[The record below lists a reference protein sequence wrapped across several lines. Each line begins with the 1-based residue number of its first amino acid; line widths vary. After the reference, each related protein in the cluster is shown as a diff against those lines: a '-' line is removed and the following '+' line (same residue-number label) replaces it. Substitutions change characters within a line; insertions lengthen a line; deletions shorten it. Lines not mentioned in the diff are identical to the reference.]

1 MIRIL
6 AVDDEVKM
14 TRLLEINL
22 KTEGYH
28 VDKATSSKEALQ
40 MMEETTYDMVIT
52 DLKMPGMDGMELLK
66 KIKSIYPYTQ
76 VIVITAFGTVESAV
90 EAMRSGAFHYLT
102 KPLNLGELKEVVRKA
117 LRMKKLEEENI
128 MLKEKILE
136 GEIIGESDSLKKVLQ
151 LVRKVAPQDTTILIY
166 GETGTGKEL
175 VARAVHKL
183 SPRRK
188 GPYIV
193 VNCAA
198 IPENLLESELFGHKK
213 GTFTGALQDKKG
225 KIELAE
231 GGTLF
236 LDEIG
241 SLSFSLQSKLLRFL
255 ETKEIEPLGSNRL
268 IKVDVRVV
276 AATNQDLEKA
286 VQEGTFRED
295 LYFRLNVFPIHIPPL
310 RERKEDIPLL
320 INHFLKLYSQKLN
333 KKIEGIEKEALQI
346 LIEYDWPGNVR
357 ELENLVERAMVLSEG
372 GMLKKEHFHILHS
385 HSSPSFSSY
394 QEGKSKVL
402 EEFEK
407 NYFASLLE
415 KFAGNVSKTAQE
427 AGLDRKNLYLKLK
440 KYGLNPENFRRKNTA
455 DVEELPHSQ

>member
-1 MIRIL
+1 MSRIL
-6 AVDDEVKM
+6 TVDDEVKM

-22 KTEGYH
+22 KNEGH
-28 VDKATSSKEALQ
+28 QVDKATSSREALQ
-40 MMEETTYDMVIT
+40 MMQDTMYDIVIT

-66 KIKSIYPYTQ
+66 KIKDIYPYTQ

-90 EAMRSGAFHYLT
+90 EAMKSGAFHYLT
-102 KPLNLGELKEVVRKA
+102 KPLNLEELKEVVKKA
-117 LRMKKLEEENI
+117 LHMKNLEEENI
-128 MLKEKILE
+128 SLKEKILQ
-136 GEIIGESDSLKKVLQ
+136 GEIVGESNSLKRAMQ
-151 LVRKVAPQDTTILIY
+151 LVKKVSPQDTTILIW

-183 SPRRK
+183 SPRRN

-213 GTFTGALQDKKG
+213 GTFTGAVQDKKG

-231 GGTLF
+231 HGTLF

-241 SLSFSLQSKLLRFL
+241 SLSLSLQSKLLRFL
-255 ETKEIEPLGSNRL
+255 ETKEIEPLGSNRV

-276 AATNQDLEKA
+276 AATNQDLKES

-295 LYFRLNVFPIHIPPL
+295 LYFRLNVFPIHLPPL

-320 INHFLKLYSQKLN
+320 INHFIKVYSQKLN
-333 KKIEGIEKEALQI
+333 KKIKDIEQDALQ
-346 LIEYDWPGNVR
+346 LLLQYNWPGNVR
-357 ELENLVERAMVLSEG
+357 ELENLVERAMVLCEG
-372 GMLKKEHFHILHS
+372 ETLKKEYFHIPLADYT
-385 HSSPSFSSY
+385 PSFSSY
-394 QEGKSKVL
+394 QEGKNRIL

-407 NYFASLLE
+407 NYFSSLLK
-415 KFAGNVSKTAQE
+415 KFGGNVSKTALE
-427 AGLDRKNLYLKLK
+427 AGIDRKNLYLKLK
-440 KYGLNPENFRRKNTA
+440 KYRLYPEDFRRRNTTN
-455 DVEELPHSQ
+455 VEK